1 VIDPLNIFTT
11 VLTDAPTVDGPDG
24 GHQFCRQGSYDVA
37 GHVTLAGSKS
47 MPMTANWPRVTPR
60 WSRG

>member
-11 VLTDAPTVDGPDG
+11 VLTDAPTVDGPLAGTSFAAKDL
-24 GHQFCRQGSYDVA
+24 YDVA